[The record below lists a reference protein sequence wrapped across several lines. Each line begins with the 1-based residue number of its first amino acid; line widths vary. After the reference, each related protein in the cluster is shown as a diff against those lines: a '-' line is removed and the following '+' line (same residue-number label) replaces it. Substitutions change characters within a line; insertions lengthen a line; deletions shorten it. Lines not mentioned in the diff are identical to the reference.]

1 MSPNSPLPDQQT
13 LQSCDPVWAALRDEA
28 TEAVENEPALSGFI
42 YKTVLSHHRLEEA
55 VTYRLSQRLKD
66 SDVDQALIQQAFED
80 VLEEAPELGPIFRA
94 DLAAVLSRDPACHR
108 HLEPLLYYK
117 GFQAL
122 ETHRFAHE
130 LWKMGRRDF
139 ALYLQS
145 QASKVFSID
154 IHPAAKIGQGI
165 MFDHGTG
172 IVIGETSEIGDNS
185 SILHGVTL
193 GGTGNEEADRHPK
206 IGSNVL
212 VGAGAKILGNITVG
226 CCARVASGSV
236 VLKDVPHDMTVAGV
250 PAKVV
255 GPAGCAEPAR
265 SMNQMFD
272 CNGEDK
278 SSD

>member
-1 MSPNSPLPDQQT
+1 MANTSTKSQN
-13 LQSCDPVWAALRDEA
+13 LQSVDPVWASLRAEA
-28 TEAVENEPALSGFI
+28 EAAAKAEPALSGFI
-42 YKTVLSHHRLEEA
+42 YKTILSHDIFEEA

-80 VLEEAPELGPIFRA
+80 VFDETPELGCVIRA
-94 DLAAVLSRDPACHR
+94 DLAAILTRDPACHR
-108 HLEPLLYYK
+108 YIEPLLYYK

-130 LWKMGRRDF
+130 LWNMGRKDF

-145 QASKVFSID
+145 QVSKVFSID

-193 GGTGNEEADRHPK
+193 GGTGNEEGDRHPK

-212 VGAGAKILGNITVG
+212 IGAGAKILGNIKVG

-236 VLKDVPHDMTVAGV
+236 VLSDVPHDMTVAGV

-265 SMNQMFD
+265 AMNQMFD
-272 CNGEDK
+272 CTENAK
-278 SSD
+278 K